1 MLTETPLIIP
11 CEEDR
16 LVADLHKGGPEGVLL
31 LSGWGGTRYGPQRI
45 LWQAAAALAEAGF
58 TTLRFDFRGRGDST
72 GDATALSLD
81 GMVAD
86 TVTAANWLH
95 GEQGVTKMHL
105 VGLCSGGNVALGAAS
120 QIPRIGD
127 LVCWSLLPL
136 MEHKTRAARQGTP
149 RGQLLKG
156 YLRKALRPEAW
167 AKLLRGE
174 ANVKGAVKTL
184 AKDKE
189 GDEDENRRKT
199 STRDILADL
208 AGFNGNIHLIFG
220 SADPEAAGAQA
231 FFEAWRQ
238 KQGIPGNTRLIP
250 GAPHN
255 YYTAQWT
262 KEVIEQ
268 TVEWLGGGNYSQ
280 DG

>member
-1 MLTETPLIIP
+1 MLSETPLVIP
-11 CEEDR
+11 VGDDR
-16 LVADLHKGGPEGVLL
+16 MVADLHKGGPKGVILL
-31 LSGWGGTRYGPQRI
+31 AGWGGTRYGPQRI
-45 LWQAAAALAEAGF
+45 LWQTAAALAEAGF

-72 GDATALSLD
+72 GDTTALSLD

-86 TVTAANWLH
+86 TAAAAQWLH
-95 GEQGVTKMHL
+95 DEDGVTKVHL

-120 QIPRIGD
+120 QIPWGGD

-136 MEHKTRAARQGTP
+136 MEHKAQADRQGTP
-149 RGQLLKG
+149 RGALLQQ
-156 YLRKALRPEAW
+156 YLRKALRPETW

-189 GDEDENRRKT
+189 GDKDEKRRKT

-208 AGFNGNIHLIFG
+208 AGFRGNLHLIFG
-220 SADPEAAGAQA
+220 SADPEAAGSQA
-231 FFEAWRQ
+231 FYEAWRA
-238 KQGIPGNTRLIP
+238 KQGISGNTRIIP

-255 YYTAQWT
+255 FYTAQWT
-262 KEVIEQ
+262 QDVIAQ
-268 TVEWLGGGNYSQ
+268 TLMWLA
-280 DG
+280 